1 MASRWQS
8 VNPQMPAHTE
18 LDGEAGETMVKQWYD
33 EVINSLKI

>member
-8 VNPQMPAHTE
+8 VNPQKPAQPE
-18 LDGEAGETMVKQWYD
+18 LDGEAAETMVKQWYD